1 MRRSEIV
8 PEPEYYSRYIKLVE
22 DEELMTAFD
31 ISFKQITGLDINAL
45 NEIGDKIYAT
55 GKWPVKE
62 ILQHITD
69 WERILSYRALLI
81 ARKDTTAPAGH
92 DQDLLAMHSC
102 VGRRNIEAILNELKA
117 VRFSTIQ
124 MFKSFDEETLLN
136 RGICWQ
142 YEVSVLEMGFMIIGH
157 QIHHLKI
164 IKEKYFDL

>member
-1 MRRSEIV
+1 MRRSEIAT
-8 PEPEYYSRYIKLVE
+8 EPEYYSRYINLVE
-22 DEELMTAFD
+22 DEDLMAAFER
-31 ISFKQITGLDINAL
+31 SFKQITCLDTKAL
-45 NEIGDKIYAT
+45 NEIGDKIYAP
-55 GKWPVKE
+55 GKWTVKQ

-164 IKEKYFDL
+164 IKEKYLDL